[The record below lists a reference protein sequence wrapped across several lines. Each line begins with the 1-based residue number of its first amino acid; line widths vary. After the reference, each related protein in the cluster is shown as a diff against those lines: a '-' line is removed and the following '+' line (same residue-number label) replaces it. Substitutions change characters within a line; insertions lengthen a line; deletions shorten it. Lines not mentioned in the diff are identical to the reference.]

1 MLNYL
6 LVKMLSI
13 VEIIMVFNEE
23 FNIVIEIY
31 YKIKIL
37 CFEVLFVL
45 FFNI

>member
-23 FNIVIEIY
+23 FNIVEIY

>member
-23 FNIVIEIY
+23 FNIVEIY

-37 CFEVLFVL
+37 LVGNLIFLV
-45 FFNI
+45 IYK